1 VRSSA
6 ALPTSGYTPLFSL
19 KGKQPPRVHLEKAE
33 RYAAVWPH
41 PAALARA
48 SAFINAAISEIIT
61 TVRQRR
67 KSLLEAW
74 HEHFDR

>member
-1 VRSSA
+1 V
-6 ALPTSGYTPLFSL
+6 
-19 KGKQPPRVHLEKAE
+19 EKAE
-33 RYAAVWPH
+33 RYAKVWLDPV
-41 PAALARA
+41 ALARA
-48 SAFINAAISEIIT
+48 KGFRSAAISEIIT